1 MNSGVNS
8 RCWRRTVY
16 VSASVM
22 EACCPCLL
30 TCLELKRYFTLAVC
44 LQTVS
49 RNKIQSGSIDCAI
62 FLVSVQVYG
71 LENSR
76 MSKQVVEQVNLK
88 YLSHFYIPQHQ
99 HNHKTT
105 NLHRR
110 SQRFWICTFFSAVAG
125 SQLDE
130 RRRGAAGDQ
139 TWTAEQCWPWR
150 PTGTFEQDSIRLPS
164 GTDKVGKLHYIFIIF
179 SHRSPCWWVNRS
191 SVPASCPGILCFSGT
206 VGRRWQAFCGQMSP
220 SCPAPPHCTWQ
231 P

>member
-1 MNSGVNS
+1 MLGAKKVFYS
-8 RCWRRTVY
+8 RCVFTN
-16 VSASVM
+16 
-22 EACCPCLL
+22 CLKKQNTIRL
-30 TCLELKRYFTLAVC
+30 NRLCYFLGLCSGLRFGKLQNVQTGCWAGELEISCHFT
-44 LQTVS
+44 
-49 RNKIQSGSIDCAI
+49 
-62 FLVSVQVYG
+62 F
-71 LENSR
+71 
-76 MSKQVVEQVNLK
+76 
-88 YLSHFYIPQHQ
+88 
-99 HNHKTT
+99 HNISTT
-105 NLHRR
+105 TKLHRQ

-139 TWTAEQCWPWR
+139 TWTAEQCWSWR

-164 GTDKVGKLHYIFIIF
+164 GTDKVGKFYYIFIIF